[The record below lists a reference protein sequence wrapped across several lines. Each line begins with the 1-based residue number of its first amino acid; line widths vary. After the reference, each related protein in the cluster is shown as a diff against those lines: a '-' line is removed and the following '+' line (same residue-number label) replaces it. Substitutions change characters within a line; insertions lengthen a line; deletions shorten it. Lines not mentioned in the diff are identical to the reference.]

1 MNAICSFCYY
11 ADKIQAGRRS
21 RRKNL
26 QGQEKVSEFYFES
39 GKIDI
44 FLKKSEGKLRLEETF
59 GVTVI
64 STLFFHNEEGKF
76 GENLS
81 VLLNEWKGLHVEAR
95 SCYWI

>member
-11 ADKIQAGRRS
+11 EDKIQAGHRS

-44 FLKKSEGKLRLEETF
+44 FLKKSERKLR
-59 GVTVI
+59 
-64 STLFFHNEEGKF
+64 
-76 GENLS
+76 
-81 VLLNEWKGLHVEAR
+81 
-95 SCYWI
+95 